1 MFGKR
6 FSDRDSKRKIEMS
19 TTYSATETYT
29 YSDVDVETT
38 FRRFRTD
45 LLMIADSTGA
55 ITRAKAEDYAHDAEI
70 LAKKGFLKSID
81 LTLLSAGIEE
91 RAVTYQVNRES
102 GGIESSRPG
111 GVLWPRVSDPRFRII
126 LSYTDSYD
134 TTAKTT
140 MENKLRIPW
149 VPSSENTSHASLRK
163 DSGRSFVSNG
173 FGLIRQD
180 FQR

>member
-1 MFGKR
+1 
-6 FSDRDSKRKIEMS
+6 MS

-55 ITRAKAEDYAHDAEI
+55 ITRARAEDYAHDAEV
-70 LAKKGFLKSID
+70 LAKKGFLKTID
-81 LTLLSAGIEE
+81 VTLLSSGVEQ

-111 GVLWPRVSDPRFRII
+111 GVLWPRVSDPRLRII
-126 LSYTDSYD
+126 LSYTDSYSATD
-134 TTAKTT
+134 KAT
-140 MENKLRIPW
+140 MQSKLKVSW
-149 VPSSENTSHASLRK
+149 VPSSENTSHSSLRQE
-163 DSGRSFVSNG
+163 SGRSFVSNA

-180 FQR
+180 YTR